1 MLTIYRAS
9 AGAGKTH
16 KLTGEYLTLLFSAP
30 GAFRRIL
37 AVTFTNKATDEMKS
51 RIVAELHNL
60 ASGAPSDYLQALMQR
75 YELPEARLRKQAH
88 QILIALL
95 HDYSAFN
102 ISTIDRFFQQITRA
116 FSREIGLQGGY
127 NIELDTNLVLNE
139 AVDELMNDLAKPEH
153 KELLG
158 WLISFAEDRIEEG
171 KGWDFRQEILSLAGE
186 LFKESYKAFY
196 RAQACQSDNKQ
207 NLSRYKE
214 DLYKVIQSKENQA
227 KRIGEEAMRL
237 MTQHGLEPTDFAG
250 GSRSP
255 LLLFQIWA
263 KGELKAPSDTF
274 RGLADQ
280 PEAYSTKK
288 ASADLKEQI
297 SEAVADGLNDC
308 VKQVID
314 LYEGMTDYFTAKEI
328 VRDYYTL
335 GILTD
340 VAQQINAYREK
351 NNVMLIADTT
361 ELISK
366 VIEGSD
372 TSFIYEKTGTQ
383 VDHYMI
389 DEFQDTSGM
398 QWDNFRP
405 LVGESMAQGLDNLIV
420 GDVKQSIYR
429 FRNSDWTLLDQQVR
443 QDFNGDEVAE
453 ETLKDN
459 WRSCHHVVAFNNA
472 LFTIAPMLLQQHYN
486 ESLESSSLSQEEQMR
501 FNLQLMR
508 AYDKSYQRIPPR
520 FAQQAGH
527 VRIDFLEDSEESD
540 WEEQAL
546 AQLPETLQQLQAH
559 GYALRDIAILVRK
572 KKEASQV
579 AKTLLTYKEEHPESP
594 YRYDILS
601 DEALY
606 ISSSPT
612 VRFFI
617 AVFRFLCN
625 PRDKALRRLAVY
637 SYRVM
642 CGTFSTADSDQ
653 EQWAS
658 QLLGYARHAL
668 YELTE
673 ALFRLVADHISPSE
687 QAFAQAFLDKVAE
700 FTQKERADLNEFLK
714 WWDESGCQQTI
725 AAPEGQNAVRILTIH
740 KSKGLGFKAVVLPF
754 CGWELDHKWHAPT
767 LWCEPKEAPF
777 NQLPLVPIRYGKGLS
792 ITHFATDYFQERLNV
807 YMDNLNTLYVGLTR
821 AKEELVLFAPKP
833 KAASK
838 GKKEET
844 LSSIGDLLWRSLQLT
859 VAHTREGEA
868 LESLPAHFD
877 LEVGRFEW
885 GDWWTTTQKH
895 NEQTVEEIPME
906 RIVSI
911 SPDERLHL
919 RLHGKSYFFD
929 NTRRKH
935 GTLMHEVLSRIRTVD
950 DIRQAVEGY
959 RMEGVINH
967 EESTLLVDKLSR
979 LLDTPEAT
987 EWYDGRYRVLNEVE
1001 ILFGSGLAK
1010 RPDRVMLRGDEVVV
1024 IDYKFGQRKLKA
1036 HQAQVREYLRLI
1048 REMGYKTVS
1057 GYIWYVELGKIETV
1071 KP

>member
-1 MLTIYRAS
+1 M
-9 AGAGKTH
+9 
-16 KLTGEYLTLLFSAP
+16 
-30 GAFRRIL
+30 
-37 AVTFTNKATDEMKS
+37 
-51 RIVAELHNL
+51 
-60 ASGAPSDYLQALMQR
+60 
-75 YELPEARLRKQAH
+75 
-88 QILIALL
+88 
-95 HDYSAFN
+95 
-102 ISTIDRFFQQITRA
+102 
-116 FSREIGLQGGY
+116 
-127 NIELDTNLVLNE
+127 
-139 AVDELMNDLAKPEH
+139 
-153 KELLG
+153 
-158 WLISFAEDRIEEG
+158 
-171 KGWDFRQEILSLAGE
+171 
-186 LFKESYKAFY
+186 
-196 RAQACQSDNKQ
+196 
-207 NLSRYKE
+207 
-214 DLYKVIQSKENQA
+214 
-227 KRIGEEAMRL
+227 
-237 MTQHGLEPTDFAG
+237 
-250 GSRSP
+250 
-255 LLLFQIWA
+255 
-263 KGELKAPSDTF
+263 
-274 RGLADQ
+274 
-280 PEAYSTKK
+280 
-288 ASADLKEQI
+288 
-297 SEAVADGLNDC
+297 
-308 VKQVID
+308 
-314 LYEGMTDYFTAKEI
+314 
-328 VRDYYTL
+328 
-335 GILTD
+335 
-340 VAQQINAYREK
+340 
-351 NNVMLIADTT
+351 
-361 ELISK
+361 
-366 VIEGSD
+366 
-372 TSFIYEKTGTQ
+372 
-383 VDHYMI
+383 
-389 DEFQDTSGM
+389 
-398 QWDNFRP
+398 
-405 LVGESMAQGLDNLIV
+405 
-420 GDVKQSIYR
+420 
-429 FRNSDWTLLDQQVR
+429 R
-443 QDFNGDEVAE
+443 QDFNSDEVAE

-486 ESLESSSLSQEEQMR
+486 ESLESSSLSQEEQIR

-642 CGTFSTADSDQ
+642 CGTFSTADSGQ

-767 LWCEPKEAPF
+767 LWCQPKEAPF

-792 ITHFATDYFQERLNV
+792 ITHFATDYFQERLNA

-1010 RPDRVMLRGDEVVV
+1010 RPDRVMLRGNEVVV